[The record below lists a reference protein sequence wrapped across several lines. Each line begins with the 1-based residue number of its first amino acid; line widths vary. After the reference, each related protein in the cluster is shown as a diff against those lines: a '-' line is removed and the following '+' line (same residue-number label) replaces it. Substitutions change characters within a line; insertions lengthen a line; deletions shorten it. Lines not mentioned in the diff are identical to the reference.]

1 MSGEGTRT
9 GLEVAVVGLA
19 GRFPGAEDVQ
29 GFWRNLIA
37 GVSSV
42 VDLSPEDLISRGADP
57 ARVAD
62 PRWVKAAAE
71 IAGAD
76 LFDARFFD
84 VAPREAEL
92 LDPQHRLFLEACWSA
107 LEDAG
112 IDPSRDR
119 RPIGVFAG
127 SSISTYFFRNV
138 LPSGV
143 DLGALGGLLGADKDH
158 LPTLVSW
165 KLDLSG
171 PSFAIQSACSTSLVA
186 VHVAAQSL
194 LNGECDAALAGGVS
208 IAFPQNE
215 GYAWNEGGIFSRDGR
230 CRSFDERGEGTMFGS
245 GLGVVVLKR
254 LDDALADGDRIRA
267 VIKGSAVTNDAGARL
282 GYTAP
287 SAAGQ
292 AKVIRAAQLLAEVEP
307 ETIGFVEG
315 HGTATPL
322 GDPIEVAALSETF
335 GRGRR
340 ATTALGSVKSNI
352 GHLNAAAGVAGL
364 IKAVLAVEHGE
375 VPPTLH
381 FERPNREI
389 DLASGPFF
397 VNTAPAPFP
406 AREGAPRRA
415 AVSSFGMG
423 GTNAHAILEQAPP
436 PPPSGSSREFSIV
449 ALSAKSPAALD
460 AATERLAAH
469 RAEHPDVALADVAFT
484 LALGRKAFAHRR
496 AVVLDGAG
504 DFAAAS
510 AGSGS
515 FTASAALADERQVFF
530 LFPGQ
535 GAQYLGMG
543 EELYDSEPVFRAEI
557 DRAAAHLSAGGGI
570 DLRDVMFV
578 RGRSGEERARAEAL
592 LSRTEWTQVAL
603 FAVETAL
610 ARLWL
615 SWGVVPAGM
624 IGHSVGELVAA
635 HLAGVF
641 SFDDALSLVAL
652 RGRLMQ
658 SMPEGAMLAVPR
670 AESWVAGRL
679 AEFPALEIAAVNAP
693 ESVVVAGP
701 AAEIERFALAV
712 SGDLPD
718 GLETRLLHTSH
729 AFHTAAMEPIL
740 GEFERAVAAI
750 ERRVPERPFVS
761 NRTGRPIEPA
771 EATDPAYWAAHLRH
785 AVRFSDGLRSLAE
798 LGDAIYLEVGP
809 GNSLG
814 TLARRLPVP
823 GAVLASL
830 RHPKE
835 EIREAER
842 LARAV
847 AELWARGGK
856 LDWRAYFGG
865 EKRRKVALPGYPFE
879 RQRFFLEARGGLK
892 ILTQGKPSG
901 VPVAGSAPR
910 AAGEAT
916 AGEPG
921 RLHQRPALATAYV
934 APRNED
940 ERRIAAIW
948 GDLFGV
954 AEVGVHDNFF
964 DLGGHSLLATRVVS
978 RVREASGVELPLDAL
993 FSTPTIAA
1001 LARTV
1006 AERRVASEDSASS
1019 PTRTSAPSGA
1029 AAPAALPGVER
1040 PLSFAQERLWL
1051 LDRLVP
1057 DNAFYTL
1064 GSAQRLA
1071 QQIDVPALAAALA
1084 EVVRRHE
1091 TLRSSFGE
1099 IDGRPRLVVHPSV
1112 PVRLPRVALA
1122 ALPAARRG
1130 PESERLAAGELR
1142 RPFDLRRAP
1151 LARFVLLQVAP
1162 AENALVYSFHHIVS
1176 DGWSLGVFGRELFAI
1191 YPAFA
1196 ARRPSPLPPLAIG
1209 YSEVAIRQRER
1220 FARGEIDRQLAYWRE
1235 RLAGAPITELPAD
1248 RRRPAEPSHRGV
1260 TLRSAVGPE
1269 IFLPLAR
1276 LARRHFGSPFMA
1288 LLGAFYALVARY
1300 AGQDDLVVGA
1310 PIAGRS
1316 GSGEEPLIGF
1326 FVNNLV
1332 LRADLSGDP
1341 TFDSIVR
1348 RTQEIVLDAFSHQ
1361 EVPFERLVEELSPRR
1376 DMSRNPLFQLM
1387 FNLLPMG
1394 ERNEAYEKIGGL
1406 LLLRSGAA
1414 PFDLQVYLFES
1425 SDRVDLGWEYATD
1438 LFEGA
1443 TIERLAGHYR
1453 NLLAGAADR
1462 PETRLSDLP
1471 LLSAEERA
1479 ELLAASSAAA
1489 LEARVA
1495 TVPERFA
1502 AQASRTPAA
1511 MAVTTASETVDYAT
1525 LASRVDRLARRL
1537 AALGLTAEAKVGIA
1551 VGRSAAL
1558 PVSMLGVLAAGAS
1571 YVPLDPGLPAE
1582 RLAYLAAD
1590 AKLAALIVE
1599 GAEAASALAAA
1610 GVSAG
1615 ARIELSPGGE
1625 ALEESPEEPL
1635 AAGAGDLPLPLPEQL
1650 AYTIYTSGS
1659 TGRPKGVELSHGALA
1674 SFLAAMIERPGVSA
1688 GDTFVAVTSP
1698 SFDIA
1703 GLEIFAPLL
1712 VGARVVVARRDEVA
1726 DGRLLADLLAAS
1738 GGTILQATPSGWRVL
1753 LASGWAGAPRLTALV
1768 GGEALPPALAAE
1780 LRPKVAALWNLY
1792 GPTETAVWSTLDE
1805 VAEGRISIGR
1815 PIPGTRAYVVDAG
1828 GEPMPRG
1835 IPGELWIG
1843 GLGVARGYAG
1853 RPDLTAERFLPDP
1866 FSGLAGARL
1875 YRTGDLARL
1884 LPDGRLEA
1892 LGRTDHQ
1899 VKIRGHRIE
1908 LGEIESALADA
1919 PGVSAAAATVWGEG
1933 EERRIAAYVVLRP
1946 GAYEGEG
1953 AALPDALASFLRAR
1967 LPEAYV
1973 PSTLTR
1979 LDRLP
1984 QTPNGKLD
1992 RRALPAPGR
2001 LLEGVAVSEPRTPS
2015 EVSLAGFWRELL
2027 GVAAVGPESH
2037 FFQLGGHSLLAM
2049 RLVAR
2054 VREEMGVELPLRRV
2068 FEAPTLAG
2076 LSAAIDGE
2084 RAGRSKERDLKDGKY
2099 LKEGKG
2105 GEDREK
2111 SVAVGVAEAPVL
2123 AARPR
2128 LKSGPL
2134 SFAQSRL
2141 WLLDRLTPG
2150 NPFYNLGGGV
2160 RLSGPLDRGALHAAT
2175 REIGRRHDTLR
2186 TRFAEADGEAVQVVE
2201 PDLPVETAEI
2211 DLAALELPRGETEL
2225 MRLTRAQLALPFD
2238 LGRAP
2243 LLRSW
2248 LLRFG
2253 PTEHALVYAM
2263 HHIVSDGWSMG
2274 LMFGEVA
2281 RIYSAFLAGRPSPL
2295 PLLPIQYA
2303 DFAVEQRAWFAG
2315 GELDRQLSYWRER
2328 LAALPASELPTDRPR
2343 PPVASHRGRTLAS
2356 AMPADR
2362 VVRLEGL
2369 GRERSASTFMVLLAG
2384 FQAVVARY
2392 VGDGDSV
2399 LGTPVANRTRTD
2411 VEGLIGF
2418 FVNTLVLRTEMA
2430 GDPRFSEAIERAKA
2444 TALGAFAHQD
2454 LPFERLVEELAPRRD
2469 LSRNPLFQLMFN
2481 LVNTPFEGG
2490 AAGDLAM
2497 APVDVSAETALVDL
2511 QLYLRLQPGGLS
2523 IRWEYATDLFEAA
2536 TIERL
2541 ARHYENL
2548 LAGAALRPEARLS
2561 ELPLLAASER
2571 AELLALGLGAPAGER
2586 ARGTVPA
2593 LFAEQALR
2601 TPSAAAVVDGEVT
2614 LDYATL
2620 SARADALAR
2629 RLVALGLPLEAKVGI
2644 AVERS
2649 AALPV
2654 AVLGVFAAGASY
2666 VPLDPGYPADRLAY
2680 MAKDAGLAAIVVD
2693 AEPSGSAAGSLSAL
2707 SALAPIAPI
2716 TLPLG
2721 PGGTLPGEAGPS
2733 EGGGTFAPRALPEAL
2748 AYTIYTSG
2756 STGRPKGVEISHG
2769 ALANF
2774 LAAMIGR
2781 PGVSPSDVFVGSTS
2795 LSFDI
2800 ASLELYAPLLVGAT
2814 IAIARRE
2821 EVADGRLLARRLEAC
2836 GATILQ
2842 ATPSGWRV
2850 LLASGWPGD
2859 PKLKALVGGEALPPT
2874 LSAELRGKVGSLWN
2888 MYGPT
2893 ETAVWSTLDP
2903 VVDGTIAIGRPI
2915 EATGVYVVDA
2925 RGNLLPRGVPGELLI
2940 GGAGVARGYRGRPD
2954 LSAERFLPDP
2964 FAGSSG
2970 ARLYATGDLA
2980 RFLPDGRLEAL
2991 GRIDH
2996 QVKVRGHRIE
3006 LQEIEAVLGGHPA
3019 VAAAAATVFGEGE
3032 DRRIAAYVVE
3042 RPGASLG
3049 EGAALRETLLSYLR
3063 GRLPEPMLP
3072 SSFSRLDRFPLTPS
3086 GKVDR
3091 KALPAPDATGGA
3103 GETPLTPPRN
3113 PIEELLAGIWQQLLG
3128 LSAVG
3133 IESHFFD
3140 LGGHSLLAMRLV
3152 SRIREVLGV
3161 ELPLRRVFEAPDLGR
3176 LAAAIEQEGME
3187 HILGGSGALGAAIPP
3202 LVPQPRGAS
3211 APLSFAQERLWFLE
3225 QLEPGTSAYN
3235 VSSSVTLEG
3244 GLDVLALRGALD
3256 EIVRRHE
3263 TFRTRFA
3270 IEGGQP
3276 VQIVDEPVPFPFEE
3290 VDLSDVAEGDRIE
3303 RAERLAYEM
3312 AHRPFDLSRA
3322 PLARALLVRLEDRS
3336 YRLTVAMHH
3345 LATDGWSNDVIL
3357 GEIAALYPALRENLP
3372 SPLPELP
3379 VQYADFSLWQ
3389 RGWLAGETL
3398 DRQLGYWR
3406 TALADAPPLLELPLD
3421 RPRPAVQRFAGS
3433 RERFEVEAPLADALR
3448 GLSRARGTTL
3458 FMTLLAAFDA
3468 LLARVAGVTDVV
3480 VGTPIAGRNRREIE
3494 GLVGFFVNTL
3504 ALRTDLSGDPSFAE
3518 LLLRVRGVTLGAYA
3532 HQDLPFE
3539 RIVEDLAPVRSRAH
3553 SPVFQVHLVVDAPPA
3568 SALAPLPDL
3577 VIRPLAQ
3584 ALEISKFDLTLMIA
3598 DGGAGRP
3605 LYAQLRYN
3613 VELFEP
3619 ETIARMGE
3627 RLQILLSRVVAEPE
3641 LPLSALD
3648 LLLPA
3653 ERRTLLADFSGAS
3666 GASGSVRPAQAT
3678 GSAEGTHTKEPS
3690 RAEPGHSPAPASGR
3704 SAAEL
3709 FLARAAERPEAL
3721 AILFEAERTTYGEL
3735 AERSARLARH
3745 LQSMGVGPEVLV
3757 GLFLERSPRLVE
3769 SMLAVWL
3776 AGGAYLPLDPT
3787 LPAERLGMMI
3797 KDAGVPILLSEES
3810 LLDELP
3816 EHAAWVIDLDA
3827 IGPMLDSG
3835 PVGDFAPVD
3844 PDQLAY
3850 VIYTSGS
3857 TGRPKGVAV
3866 THRGLENLVRQQGE
3880 MFEVVAGAGP
3890 EPRVLQ
3896 FASSGFDASVSEIAV
3911 ALGNGAAL
3919 VMAAKASILPGF
3931 ELYTLLRDRAI
3942 SNVTLPPSALAALP
3956 ADRPLPALR
3965 SLVVAGEACPVE
3977 LAETWSVGRK
3987 IVNAY
3992 GPTENTVCI
4001 SMHAFVPGSGRLPLG
4016 RPIPG
4021 VSAYVLDRR
4030 GDLAPLGTPGELV
4043 VGGIALARGYLGAPD
4058 LTAERFVPDPFSAS
4072 PGERLYR
4079 TGDLVRWSSAGDL
4092 EFLGRIDTQV
4102 KVRGFRIE
4110 LSEIERALLAH
4121 REVMEAVVVA
4131 RAEAGGEKR
4140 LVAYVVAR
4148 ENAAPDLAELRA
4160 SLGRTL
4166 PEYMIPAAIAV
4177 LPELPKSASGK
4188 VDRRA
4193 LPDPR
4198 EVGAAEREI
4207 AGPRNP
4213 LETFLVGLFA
4223 ETLHLDR
4230 VGIDENFFE
4239 LGGNSIAGAMLVN
4252 RLQEELGE
4260 IVHVVVM
4267 FETPTVEGLAGYLAE
4282 QYPVALARRFGL
4294 VLGGAA
4300 ASAGPIDE
4308 RKIAAFEALIPVR
4321 KPVRLKDGRRNPAAA
4336 FVLSPP
4342 RSGSTLFRVM
4352 LAGHPLLFA
4361 PPELEL
4367 LPYDDLRER
4376 RDDFPGRYNHF
4387 LEGAVRAVMEL
4398 DRSTA
4403 EEAEAKL
4410 DLWEQE
4416 GISMAEVFARLEEAA
4431 APRLLVDKTPGYSLH
4446 PSILS
4451 RAEEMFDGAR
4461 YVHLIRHPY
4470 GMIRSFEEA
4479 KLDQVFFRAEHSFTR
4494 RELAELVWL
4503 VSHRNIL
4510 AFLEGIPAERKHAV
4524 VFEELLAEPERVL
4537 RGVCDF
4543 LGIDYQAD
4551 MAAPYQASEE
4561 KKSARMTDGLH
4572 SWSRMVGDVKF
4583 HEHGRIERGVADRWK
4598 NEITEDFLGEPT
4610 RDMAEALGFARREAG
4625 WLPLGPSGWREGDE
4639 LPLSFAQESLWFL
4652 ARLDPDSPAYNVP
4665 TALRLRGRLSVPALS
4680 VALDGLLARHAAL
4693 RTRFAERDGRPVQI
4707 VEEARPV
4714 ALGGVDLSR
4723 LDGAGR
4729 ESELSRLALI
4739 EALRPFDL
4747 SRAPLFRATLV
4758 RLGGDDHA
4766 VLFVMHHIAS
4776 DGWSSGILAGE
4787 IGALYAAALAAD
4799 APRLA
4804 PLPIQ
4809 YADYSVWQR
4818 AWLAGSTLDAHLAWW
4833 REQLAP
4839 SSGGGEPP
4847 PALALP
4853 TDRPRGPE
4861 AAKRGATRF
4870 WAIPADRLNGLDRLA
4885 QEEGATPFILFLA
4898 AFGALLSRTTGQTDF
4913 AVGTVVANRTRAQV
4927 EGLIGVFMNTLAL
4940 RLDLAG
4946 DPSFRELVRRAK
4958 GLSLG
4963 AFAHQEVPFEKVVSE
4978 IQPNRDPGGSPLFQ
4992 TMLLLQNAPAG
5003 ALSVPGLALE
5013 RVAYEKRTSK
5023 LDLTLTLVQGAEG
5036 LGAQYEF
5043 DLDLFDPATMLRLGA
5058 RFADLLAS
5066 AAAEPDRPLGT
5077 LPAAT
5082 ASELHQTLVE
5092 WNDRP
5097 APYDP
5102 RICLHRLVEM
5112 QVDRTPDALAVI
5124 ADGAPEGEGEL
5135 TYAELEAR
5143 ANRLANRLLS
5153 LGVRR
5158 GARVAVV
5165 VERSLDLIV
5174 AILGTQKAGAAYVPL
5189 DPSYPADR
5197 LAYLFEDSKVA
5208 AVVAQERFVATLPE
5222 EGVRSVPVVRIDDPA
5237 DLARESVARP
5247 EVSSSPDD
5255 LAYVIYTSG
5264 STGKPKGVLIPHR
5277 AIGNRVQWQI
5287 WAHPF
5292 EVGERLLQK
5301 TPTSFDAS
5309 VWELFAPLAAGG
5321 VLVFAQPDGHRDA
5334 AYMAQAI
5341 RLHGVGTLQLVPS
5354 MLQVF
5359 AEEPELAR
5367 CSTLRRVFA
5376 GGEALPTA
5384 LGRRLSER
5392 LGIPLHNLYGPTETA
5407 IDVASRSR
5415 VAEVGGKT
5423 ISPIGRPLPNLR
5435 LVLLDRERRPVALG
5449 LPGELCVG
5457 GANLAWGYL
5466 GRPDLA
5472 AEKFV
5477 PDPLAGPFDPA
5488 ADGFGPGS
5496 RLYRT
5501 GDLARFLPDG
5511 EIEYLGR
5518 IDSQV
5523 KIRGFRIELGE
5534 IESRLRLHPRLA
5546 QAAVVARSGGR
5557 GDGADQR
5564 LVAYVVPAEGSS
5576 PEDLPARDLRAF
5588 LAREL
5593 PDAMV
5598 PADYVVLA
5606 ALPTLPN
5613 GKLDLAA
5620 LPAPADPGLA
5630 RTLGIAAPRTPTEEI
5645 LANLWAQVL
5654 GFEAAS
5660 VTDSFF
5666 DLGGHSLLALQVA
5679 SRAEAAF
5686 GVPVSVRS
5694 LFEAPSIEQ
5703 LARKIEASRA
5713 AGAEPPPPLVP
5724 ISRTGPLPLSF
5735 AQERLWFLYLL
5746 LPDNPAY
5753 NLPIFLRFVGELSL
5767 PALARALQEIV
5778 RRHESLRTTF
5788 ERFSDEDSRPVQRI
5802 ASPDETASLAGIR
5815 QVDLIGVPLGR
5826 RSGEAER
5833 LANRE
5838 GRRPFDLSVGPL
5850 VRATMVR
5857 LDTADH
5863 VGLFNLHHSVSD
5875 DWSSGILVRELVALY
5890 AAALAGRPSPLLPLA
5905 IQYADYAAWQRRWMD
5920 GPALERR
5927 LKFWTKALAGAPL
5940 ALDLPGDRPRP
5951 PVQSFRGGNHGLRL
5965 TAEIESEVRKFARG
5979 ASASPFMV
5987 LFSAFA
5993 TLLGRLAGVEDL
6005 LVGSPVAGRTRPE
6018 LEGLIGFFINT
6029 LVLRARPRPE
6039 ATFAG
6044 LVGEARGTLLDA
6056 FAEQDLPFEKLVSE
6070 LNPERDP
6077 SRPPIFSVNFSFQT
6091 AALGRLELPGIEIE
6105 PWKGGS
6111 GTAKTDLALFLSD
6124 QGAGIS
6130 GALVYSSDLFDR
6142 ETISR
6147 WAEHLETLLGAAL
6160 ADPALPLGELP
6171 LLKKAERAQIL
6182 SVWGRPGPEAAAPL
6196 SLAALFEQSADRF
6209 GELAAVVLG
6218 DRELSYAQLDARA
6231 NQLAHHLRAFGVG
6244 PEVAV
6249 GVFCDPSFDL
6259 AVGLLGIAKA
6269 GGVYVPLDPQ
6279 LPLERL
6285 SYLIEDAG
6293 LAILLTQEHLQESL
6307 PALPV
6312 FAIVLDG
6319 AGWEMVAVQPEAR
6332 PEPLLSAE
6340 AALDTLAYVI
6350 YTSGSTGRPKGVG
6363 VSHRGIANLGSE
6375 LARFAELEPGDRLLQ
6390 FASVGFDASISEF
6403 AAGWIAGA
6411 ALVFAGREQRM
6422 PGAGLARLLT
6432 QQRISLVTLP
6442 PSALAAMTEPAP
6454 GVPAALIVAGEACP
6468 PDLAERWRQGRRFI
6482 DAYGPTETT
6491 VCATALAYAGGR
6503 LTIGRPIAGFEAY
6516 VVDPRGEIQPP
6527 GVPGELLLG
6536 GASLARGYQGRPD
6549 LTAERFVPHPFAGT
6563 AGARLYRTG
6572 DLGRWISVERG
6583 GATSFEIEFLG
6594 RIDHQV
6600 KIRGFR
6606 IELGEIETVLGTLA
6620 GVREAVVL
6628 ARPAGDGD
6636 LRLVAYVAA
6645 TEQRPEPADL
6655 KEALR
6660 DKLPDYMVPGTIA
6673 VLDDFPRTAAGKVD
6687 RRALAAIDP
6696 ARAAAEREYLPPQTD
6711 VEAVLAEI
6719 WCEVLDRERI
6729 GIDEDFFE
6737 IGGHSLLATKVVA
6750 RVQKV
6755 FRIELELRDFFAAT
6769 TIEAAARALIAKE
6782 KQPGLAAR
6790 TARLLRQIQGM
6801 SAEQRQ
6807 TLLAGT
6813 PAQEGAEEA

>member
-9 GLEVAVVGLA
+9 GLEVAIVGLA
-19 GRFPGAEDVQ
+19 GRFPGAEDVE

-42 VDLSPEDLISRGADP
+42 VDLAPEDLIARGADP
-57 ARVAD
+57 AQVAD
-62 PRWVKAAAE
+62 PKWVKAAAE
-71 IAGAD
+71 ITGAD

-84 VAPREAEL
+84 IAPREAEL

-112 IDPSRDR
+112 IDPSRER

-127 SSISTYFFRNV
+127 SSISSYFFRNV

-208 IAFPQNE
+208 IAFPQNG
-215 GYAWNEGGIFSRDGR
+215 GYTWSEGGIFSRDGR

-254 LDDALADGDRIRA
+254 LDDALADGDRIHA
-267 VIKGSAVTNDAGARL
+267 VIKGSAVTNDGAARL

-292 AKVIRAAQLLAEVEP
+292 AKVIRAAQMLAEVEP
-307 ETIGFVEG
+307 ESIGFVEG
-315 HGTATPL
+315 HGTATQL
-322 GDPIEVAALSETF
+322 GDPIEVAALTETF
-335 GRGRR
+335 GRGRQG
-340 ATTALGSVKSNI
+340 TTALGSVKSNI

-364 IKAVLAVEHGE
+364 IKAALAVEHGE

-389 DLASGPFF
+389 DLAAGPFF

-406 AREGAPRRA
+406 ARGDAPRRA

-436 PPPSGSSREFSIV
+436 PPASGPSREFSVV

-469 RAEHPDVALADVAFT
+469 LAAHPDLALADVAFT
-484 LALGRKAFAHRR
+484 AALGRKAFAHRR
-496 AVVLDGAG
+496 AVVVDSAAG
-504 DFAAAS
+504 FAAAA
-510 AGSGS
+510 AGAGR
-515 FTASAALADERQVFF
+515 FVAPAGLAAERQVFF

-543 EELYDSEPVFRAEI
+543 EELYAAEPVFRAEI
-557 DRAAAHLSAGGGI
+557 DRAATLLGAGGGR
-570 DLRDVMFV
+570 DLREVIFA
-578 RGRSGEERARAEAL
+578 RGRSGEERAAAEAL
-592 LSRTEWTQVAL
+592 LARTEWTQGAL

-615 SWGVVPAGM
+615 SWGVAPAGM

-641 SFDDALSLVAL
+641 SFEDALSLVAL

-670 AESWVAGRL
+670 AEEWVALKL
-679 AEFPALEIAAVNAP
+679 ADFASLEIAAVNAP

-701 AAEIERFALAV
+701 AAEIERFDRAI
-712 SGDLPD
+712 SGELPD

-729 AFHTAAMEPIL
+729 AFHTAAMEPVL
-740 GEFERAVAAI
+740 AEFERAVGAV
-750 ERRVPERPFVS
+750 ERRSPERRFVS
-761 NRTGRPIEPA
+761 NRTGRWIEPA

-785 AVRFSDGLRSLAE
+785 AVRFSDGLGTLAD

-835 EIREAER
+835 EIRDAER
-842 LARAV
+842 LAKTV
-847 AELWARGGK
+847 AELWTRGGEI
-856 LDWRAYFGG
+856 DWRAYFGG
-865 EKRRKVALPGYPFE
+865 EKRRKVSLPGYPFE
-879 RQRFFLEARGGLK
+879 RQRYFLEAPGGL
-892 ILTQGKPSG
+892 
-901 VPVAGSAPR
+901 VDVARGRKSVGAP
-910 AAGEAT
+910 GEAT
-916 AGEPG
+916 PPRTAAEPPSAGSLQT
-921 RLHQRPALATAYV
+921 LHPRPALATAYQ
-934 APRNED
+934 APSSDD
-940 ERRIAAIW
+940 ERRIATIW
-948 GDLFGV
+948 GELFGV
-954 AEVGVHDNFF
+954 DEIGVNDNFF

-978 RVREASGVELPLDAL
+978 RVREACGVELPLDAL
-993 FSTPTIAA
+993 FATPTVAA
-1001 LARTV
+1001 LARAV
-1006 AERRVASEDSASS
+1006 GERHAA
-1019 PTRTSAPSGA
+1019 SGA
-1029 AAPAALPGVER
+1029 PPSPAPTARNAGASATPTPTPTPGVER

-1051 LDRLVP
+1051 IDRLMP

-1071 QQIDVPALAAALA
+1071 QAVDVAALGA
-1084 EVVRRHE
+1084 ALGEVVRRHE
-1091 TLRSSFGE
+1091 TLRSSFDDVG
-1099 IDGRPRLVVHPSV
+1099 GRPRLIVHPTV
-1112 PVRLPRVALA
+1112 PVRLPRVRLS
-1122 ALPAARRG
+1122 ALPAFRRG
-1130 PESERLAAGELR
+1130 PEAERLAAGELR
-1142 RPFDLRRAP
+1142 RPFVLSRAP
-1151 LARFVLLQVAP
+1151 LARFVLVEIAP
-1162 AENALVYSFHHIVS
+1162 ADNALIYSFHHIVS
-1176 DGWSLGVFGRELFAI
+1176 DGWSLGIFGRELFAI
-1191 YPAFA
+1191 YPALLA
-1196 ARRPSPLPPLAIG
+1196 GRPSPLPRLSIAF
-1209 YSEVAIRQRER
+1209 SDVAVRQRDR
-1220 FARGEIDRQLAYWRE
+1220 FLRGEIDRQIAYWRE
-1235 RLAGAPITELPAD
+1235 HLAGAPVTELPAD
-1248 RRRPAEPSHRGV
+1248 RPRPAVSSHRGV
-1260 TLRSAVGPE
+1260 TLRSALGPE
-1269 IFLPLAR
+1269 VFLPLAK
-1276 LARRHFGSPFMA
+1276 LARLRAGSPFMA
-1288 LLGAFYALVARY
+1288 LLGAFYALVSRY

-1316 GSGEEPLIGF
+1316 RSDEEPLIGF
-1326 FVNNLV
+1326 FVNNLI

-1341 TFDSIVR
+1341 SFESIVE
-1348 RTQEIVLDAFSHQ
+1348 RTQNIVLDAFSNQ
-1361 EVPFERLVEELSPRR
+1361 DVPFERLVEELAPRR
-1376 DMSRNPLFQLM
+1376 DLSRNPLFQLM

-1394 ERNEAYEKIGGL
+1394 ERNEAFEKLGGL

-1425 SDRVDLGWEYATD
+1425 PDRVDLGWEYATD
-1438 LFEGA
+1438 LFEEA

-1453 NLLAGAADR
+1453 NLLAGAASR
-1462 PETRLSDLP
+1462 PEMRLSELP
-1471 LLSAEERA
+1471 LLSEGERV
-1479 ELLAASSAAA
+1479 ELLRVGSGPLPGAAPTTVPARFFAQATRTPSATAVVAAA
-1489 LEARVA
+1489 ESL
-1495 TVPERFA
+1495 
-1502 AQASRTPAA
+1502 
-1511 MAVTTASETVDYAT
+1511 DYAT
-1525 LASRVDRLARRL
+1525 LAARVERLARRI
-1537 AALGLTAEAKVGIA
+1537 AALGLGAEAKVGI
-1551 VGRSAAL
+1551 VVDRSAAL

-1571 YVPLDPGLPAE
+1571 YVPLDPGLPSE
-1582 RLAYLAAD
+1582 RLAYVASD
-1590 AKLAALIVE
+1590 AGLAALVTQ
-1599 GAEAASALAAA
+1599 GAGTAATLAAA
-1610 GVSAG
+1610 GASSG
-1615 ARIELSPGGE
+1615 AVIELTPGGE
-1625 ALEESPEEPL
+1625 LVEEQGTPIATGGGE
-1635 AAGAGDLPLPLPEQL
+1635 LPLPLPENL

-1659 TGRPKGVELSHGALA
+1659 TGRPKGVDLSHGAL
-1674 SFLAAMIERPGVSA
+1674 SRFLDAMIERPGIGAEDVLL
-1688 GDTFVAVTSP
+1688 AVTSP

-1726 DGRLLADLLAAS
+1726 DGALLADRLAAC
-1738 GGTILQATPSGWRVL
+1738 GATILQATPSGWRVL
-1753 LASGWAGAPRLTALV
+1753 LASGWAGSTGLKALS
-1768 GGEALPPALAAE
+1768 GGEVLPSTLAAE
-1780 LRPKVAALWNLY
+1780 LRPRVASLWNLY
-1792 GPTETAVWSTLDE
+1792 GPTETAVWSTFDE
-1805 VAEGRISIGR
+1805 VGEGRISIGR
-1815 PIPGTRAYVVDAG
+1815 SLPGTNVYVVDGAG
-1828 GEPMPRG
+1828 ELMPRG
-1835 IPGELWIG
+1835 VPGELWIG
-1843 GLGVARGYAG
+1843 GAGVARGYSG
-1853 RPDLTAERFLPDP
+1853 RPDLTAYRFLPDR
-1866 FSGLAGARL
+1866 FSGAFGARL
-1875 YRTGDLARL
+1875 YRTGDLARFL
-1884 LPDGRLEA
+1884 ADGRLEA
-1892 LGRTDHQ
+1892 LGRIDHQ

-1908 LGEIESALADA
+1908 LGEIESVLEEA
-1919 PGVSAAAATVWGEG
+1919 PGVATAAATLFG
-1933 EERRIAAYVVLRP
+1933 EEEDRRIAAYVVLRP
-1946 GAYEGEG
+1946 DAYLGEG
-1953 AALPDALASFLRAR
+1953 AALVDALASFLRGR

-1973 PSTLTR
+1973 PSVFTR
-1979 LDRLP
+1979 LERLP
-1984 QTPNGKLD
+1984 LTPNGKVD
-1992 RRALPAPGR
+1992 RRALPVPDLPGA
-2001 LLEGVAVSEPRTPS
+2001 GAAVSEPRTPT
-2015 EVSLAGFWRELL
+2015 EVRLAALWRDLL
-2027 GVAAVGPESH
+2027 GASAIGVESH

-2054 VREEMGVELPLRRV
+2054 VRETMGVDLLLRRV
-2068 FEAPTLAG
+2068 FEAPTLGA
-2076 LSAAIDGE
+2076 LATAID
-2084 RAGRSKERDLKDGKY
+2084 RAAADGPEAAASKVVPEANAGAVAASNGAL
-2099 LKEGKG
+2099 
-2105 GEDREK
+2105 
-2111 SVAVGVAEAPVL
+2111 STVAV
-2123 AARPR
+2123 RPR
-2128 LKSGPL
+2128 RMDGPL

-2160 RLSGPLDRGALHAAT
+2160 RLSGPLDRGALHLAT

-2186 TRFAEADGEAVQVVE
+2186 TRFAEAGGEPVQIVE
-2201 PDLPVETAEI
+2201 PDLPLTTAEI
-2211 DLAALELPRGETEL
+2211 DLEALGEARGEGEL
-2225 MRLTRAQLALPFD
+2225 RRLVRAQLALPFD
-2238 LGRAP
+2238 LKKAP

-2248 LLRFG
+2248 LLRFA
-2253 PTEHALVYAM
+2253 PAEHALVYAM

-2274 LMFGEVA
+2274 LLFGEVG
-2281 RIYSAFLAGRPSPL
+2281 RIYAARRAGRPSPL
-2295 PLLPIQYA
+2295 PPLPLQYA

-2315 GELDRQLSYWRER
+2315 GEMDRQLAYWRER
-2328 LAALPASELPTDRPR
+2328 LAALPASELPTDWPR
-2343 PPVASHRGRTLAS
+2343 PAVASHRGRTIAT
-2356 AMPADR
+2356 AMPAGLIE
-2362 VVRLEGL
+2362 RLEAL
-2369 GRERSASTFMVLLAG
+2369 GRQRSASTFMVLLAG
-2384 FQAVVARY
+2384 FQSVVARY
-2392 VGDGDSV
+2392 VGEGDSV

-2418 FVNTLVLRTEMA
+2418 FVNTLVLRTSVA
-2430 GDPRFSEAIERAKA
+2430 DDPRFVDLIERAKA

-2490 AAGDLAM
+2490 AAGDLTM
-2497 APVDVSAETALVDL
+2497 TPVDVSSESALVDL
-2511 QLYLRLQPGGLS
+2511 QLYLRLLPAGLA
-2523 IRWEYATDLFEAA
+2523 IRWEYATDLFEAS

-2541 ARHYENL
+2541 ARHFENL
-2548 LAGAALRPEARLS
+2548 LVGAAERPEARLFD
-2561 ELPLLAASER
+2561 LPLLAASER
-2571 AELLALGLGAPAGER
+2571 GELLAAGTGATAGEH
-2586 ARGTVPA
+2586 AGETVPA
-2593 LFAEQALR
+2593 LFAAQALR
-2601 TPSAAAVVDGEVT
+2601 TPSAAAVVDGETT

-2620 SARADALAR
+2620 SARANALAR
-2629 RLVALGLPLEAKVGI
+2629 RLVALGVAREAKVGI

-2654 AVLGVFAAGASY
+2654 AVLGVLAAGASY

-2680 MAKDAGLAAIVVD
+2680 MASDAGLAALIVD
-2693 AEPSGSAAGSLSAL
+2693 AEPTGEGAGTL
-2707 SALAPIAPI
+2707 SALAPVAVA
-2716 TLPLG
+2716 LG
-2721 PGGTLPGEAGPS
+2721 PGGTLPGDADAA
-2733 EGGGTFAPRALPEAL
+2733 EGGGALAPRAVPAAL

-2756 STGRPKGVEISHG
+2756 STGRPKGVELPHG

-2774 LAAMIGR
+2774 LSAMIGR
-2781 PGVSPSDVFVGSTS
+2781 PGVSPSDVFVASTS

-2800 ASLELYAPLLVGAT
+2800 AGLELFAPLLVGARV
-2814 IAIARRE
+2814 AIARRD
-2821 EVADGRLLARRLEAC
+2821 EVADGRLLARRLEAS

-2850 LLASGWPGD
+2850 LLASGWAGD
-2859 PKLKALVGGEALPPT
+2859 PNLKALVGGEALPPA
-2874 LSAELRGKVGSLWN
+2874 LAAELRPKVASLWN

-2893 ETAVWSTLDP
+2893 ETAVWSTFDR
-2903 VVDGTIAIGRPI
+2903 VDEGPISIGRPI

-2925 RGNLLPRGVPGELLI
+2925 QGNPLPWGVPGELLI
-2940 GGAGVARGYRGRPD
+2940 GGAGVARGYHGRPD
-2954 LSAERFLPDP
+2954 LTAERFLPDP
-2964 FAGSSG
+2964 FSGAAG

-2980 RFLPDGRLEAL
+2980 RYLPDGRLEAL

-3006 LQEIEAVLGGHPA
+3006 LQEIEAVLSLHPA
-3019 VAAAAATVFGEGE
+3019 VAAAATTVFGEGE
-3032 DRRIAAYVVE
+3032 DKRIAAYVVE

-3049 EGAALRETLLSYLR
+3049 AGAALRETLLSHLR

-3091 KALPAPDATGGA
+3091 KALPAPDAAGGFA
-3103 GETPLTPPRN
+3103 DAERPLTPPRN
-3113 PIEELLAGIWQQLLG
+3113 LIEELLAGIWQELLG

-3133 IESHFFD
+3133 VESHFFD

-3187 HILGGSGALGAAIPP
+3187 HILGGSEALGAAVPP
-3202 LVPQPRGAS
+3202 LLPQPRGAS

-3225 QLEPGTSAYN
+3225 QLQPGTSAYN
-3235 VSSSVTLEG
+3235 VSSSVSLEG
-3244 GLDVLALRGALD
+3244 GLEVPALRATLD

-3263 TFRTRFA
+3263 MLRTRFA
-3270 IEGGQP
+3270 IEAGQP
-3276 VQIVDEPVPFPFEE
+3276 VQIVERPMPFPFEE
-3290 VDLSDVAEGDRIE
+3290 VDLSSVAEGERIE
-3303 RAERLAYEM
+3303 RAERLAYEA
-3312 AHRPFDLSRA
+3312 AHLPFDLARA
-3322 PLARALLVRLEDRS
+3322 PLARALLVRLAERS

-3345 LATDGWSNDVIL
+3345 LATDGWSNEVIL
-3357 GEIAALYPALRENLP
+3357 GEIAALYPASREGAP
-3372 SPLPELP
+3372 SPLPDLA
-3379 VQYADFSLWQ
+3379 VQYADYSLWQ
-3389 RGWLAGETL
+3389 RGWLSGDTL

-3406 TALADAPPLLELPLD
+3406 TALGGAPPLLELPLD

-3433 RERFEVEAPLADALR
+3433 RERFDVDAPLAETLR
-3448 GLSRARGTTL
+3448 GLSRERGTTL

-3468 LLARVAGVTDVV
+3468 LLARVADVADVV
-3480 VGTPIAGRNRREIE
+3480 VGTPIAGRNRREVE

-3518 LLLRVRGVTLGAYA
+3518 VLGRVRGATLSAYA

-3539 RIVEDLAPVRSRAH
+3539 RIVEDLAPTRSRAH

-3568 SALAPLPDL
+3568 AAMAPLPDL
-3577 VIRPLAQ
+3577 VIRPLGQ
-3584 ALEISKFDLTLMIA
+3584 ALEISKFDLTLMVG
-3598 DGGAGRP
+3598 DGGPGRP

-3619 ETIARMGE
+3619 ATIARMGE
-3627 RLQILLSRVVAEPE
+3627 RLLLLLSRVSAEPD
-3641 LPLSALD
+3641 LPLSAID

-3653 ERRTLLADFSGAS
+3653 ERRMLLADFSGAAATS
-3666 GASGSVRPAQAT
+3666 PPTPSDRSV
-3678 GSAEGTHTKEPS
+3678 AEM
-3690 RAEPGHSPAPASGR
+3690 
-3704 SAAEL
+3704 
-3709 FLARAAERPEAL
+3709 FLARSAEKPEAL

-3735 AERSARLARH
+3735 AARSARLARH

-3787 LPAERLGMMI
+3787 LPSERLAMMI
-3797 KDAGVPILLSEES
+3797 KDAGVPILLSEGA

-3827 IGPMLDSG
+3827 VEPMLDAEPAG
-3835 PVGDFAPVD
+3835 TFAPVD

-3866 THRGLENLVRQQGE
+3866 THRGLPNLARQQGE
-3880 MFEVVAGAGP
+3880 MFEVTANTAGGP

-3911 ALGNGAAL
+3911 ALLNGAAL

-3956 ADRPLPALR
+3956 SDRPLPALR
-3965 SLVVAGEACPVE
+3965 SLVVAGEACPVD

-4001 SMHAFVPGSGRLPLG
+4001 AMHAFVPGSGRLPLG

-4021 VSAYVLDRR
+4021 VDAYVLDRR
-4030 GDLAPLGTPGELV
+4030 GEPAPAGTPGELA
-4043 VGGIALARGYLGAPD
+4043 VGGLALARGYLGAPE
-4058 LTAERFVPDPFSAS
+4058 LTAGRFVPHPFAQT
-4072 PGERLYR
+4072 PGLRLYR
-4079 TGDLVRWSSAGDL
+4079 TGDLVRWTTSGDL

-4110 LSEIERALLAH
+4110 LGEIERALLAH
-4121 REVMEAVVVA
+4121 HQVQEAVVVA
-4131 RAEAGGEKR
+4131 RTEAGGERR

-4148 ENAAPDLAELRA
+4148 PDNVLDAAELRA

-4177 LPELPKSASGK
+4177 LPELPKNASGK

-4198 EVGAAEREI
+4198 EAGATEREI
-4207 AGPRNP
+4207 AAPRNP
-4213 LETFLVGLFA
+4213 LETFLVELFA
-4223 ETLHLDR
+4223 ETLHVDR

-4267 FETPTVEGLAGYLAE
+4267 FETPTVAGLAGYLAE

-4294 VLGGAA
+4294 ATGGGAS
-4300 ASAGPIDE
+4300 SAGPIDE
-4308 RKIAAFEALIPVR
+4308 EKVAAFQALVPVR
-4321 KPVRLKDGRRNPAAA
+4321 KGVRLEEGRKNPAAA

-4398 DRSTA
+4398 DRLAAPQA
-4403 EEAEAKL
+4403 ETAEAKL

-4416 GISMAEVFARLEEAA
+4416 GISMAEVFARLQKAA
-4431 APRLLVDKTPGYSLH
+4431 EPRLLVDKTPGYSLH
-4446 PSILS
+4446 PSILA

-4461 YVHLIRHPY
+4461 YIHLIRHPY

-4479 KLDQVFFRAEHSFTR
+4479 KLDQVFFRAEHSFSR

-4510 AFLEGIPAERKHAV
+4510 AFFEGIPAERKHAV

-4537 RGVCDF
+4537 RGVCEF
-4543 LGIDYQAD
+4543 LGLEYQAD

-4610 RDMAEALGFARREAG
+4610 RDMAETLGFARREVG
-4625 WLPLGPSGWREGDE
+4625 WVPLGPAGWRTGDE
-4639 LPLSFAQESLWFL
+4639 LPLSFAQERLWFL
-4652 ARLDPDSPAYNVP
+4652 ARLEPDSPAYNVP
-4665 TALRLRGRLSVPALS
+4665 TALRLRGRLSVPSLGA
-4680 VALDGLLARHAAL
+4680 ALDALLARHAAL
-4693 RTRFAERDGRPVQI
+4693 RTRFADRDGRPVQI

-4714 ALGGVDLSR
+4714 TLRGLDLSR
-4723 LDGAGR
+4723 IDGAAR
-4729 ESELSRLALI
+4729 ETELSRLALS

-4747 SRAPLFRATLV
+4747 SHAPLLRAALV
-4758 RLGGDDHA
+4758 RLAPEDHA
-4766 VLFVMHHIAS
+4766 VLFAMHHIAS

-4787 IGALYAAALAAD
+4787 IGALYAAALERR
-4799 APRLA
+4799 APALA

-4809 YADYSVWQR
+4809 YADYAIWQR
-4818 AWLAGSTLDAHLAWW
+4818 AWLSGGTLDAQLAWW
-4833 REQLAP
+4833 REALAP
-4839 SSGGGEPP
+4839 AARGGALP
-4847 PALALP
+4847 PALELP
-4853 TDRPRGPE
+4853 TDRPRGSQTT
-4861 AAKRGATRF
+4861 KRGATRF
-4870 WAIPADRLNGLDRLA
+4870 YSIPAERLHGLDRLA
-4885 QEEGATPFILFLA
+4885 QEEGATPFLLFLS
-4898 AFGALLSRTTGQTDF
+4898 AFGALLGRASGQDDF
-4913 AVGTVVANRTRAQV
+4913 AVGTLVANRTRAQV

-4940 RLDLAG
+4940 RLDLSG

-4958 GLSLG
+4958 SLSLG
-4963 AFAHQEVPFEKVVSE
+4963 AFAHQEMPFERIVSE
-4978 IQPNRDPGGSPLFQ
+4978 IQPDRDLGGSPLFSV
-4992 TMLLLQNAPAG
+4992 MLLLQNAPAG
-5003 ALSVPGLALE
+5003 ALALPGLALE
-5013 RVAYEKRTSK
+5013 RVAYEKTTSK
-5023 LDLTLTLVQGAEG
+5023 LDLTLTLFQGAAG

-5043 DLDLFDPATMLRLGA
+5043 DLDLFDPATMLRMGA
-5058 RFADLLAS
+5058 RFSALLA
-5066 AAAEPDRPLGT
+5066 AASAEPDRPLSSWPAGT
-5077 LPAAT
+5077 TP
-5082 ASELHQTLVE
+5082 EMHQTLVE

-5097 APYDP
+5097 APYEP
-5102 RICLHRLVEM
+5102 RVCLHRMVEA
-5112 QVDRTPDALAVI
+5112 QADRTPGALAVI
-5124 ADGAPEGEGEL
+5124 ADGVAGAEL
-5135 TYAELEAR
+5135 TYAELEER
-5143 ANRLANRLLS
+5143 ANRLANRLIG
-5153 LGVRR
+5153 LGVVR
-5158 GARVAVV
+5158 GARVAIA

-5174 AILGTQKAGAAYVPL
+5174 AILGTLKAGAAYVPL

-5208 AVVAQERFVATLPE
+5208 AVVAQERFVASLPTAAALT
-5222 EGVRSVPVVRIDDPA
+5222 VPVVRIDVDA
-5237 DLARESVARP
+5237 GLAEESASRP
-5247 EVSSSPDD
+5247 EVGSSPDD

-5277 AIGNRVQWQI
+5277 AIGNRVQWQL

-5292 EVGERLLQK
+5292 EPGERLLQK

-5334 AYMAQAI
+5334 AYMARAI
-5341 RLHGVGTLQLVPS
+5341 AEHGVGTLQLVPS
-5354 MLQVF
+5354 MLQAFV
-5359 AEEPELAR
+5359 EEPELAR
-5367 CSTLRRVFA
+5367 GSTLRRVFA

-5384 LGRRLSER
+5384 LARRLDER

-5407 IDVASRSR
+5407 IDVASRPR
-5415 VAEVGGKT
+5415 VGEVAGKT
-5423 ISPIGRPLPNLR
+5423 ISPIGRPLPNLK
-5435 LVLLDRERRPVALG
+5435 LLLLDRERRPVPLG
-5449 LPGELCVG
+5449 VPGELCVG

-5466 GRPDLA
+5466 GRPDLS

-5477 PDPLAGPFDPA
+5477 PDPEAALPFRPA
-5488 ADGFGPGS
+5488 ADGFGPGA

-5534 IESRLRLHPRLA
+5534 IESLLRSHPQVA
-5546 QAAVVARSGGR
+5546 QAAVIARSGEEGGG
-5557 GDGADQR
+5557 GDKR
-5564 LVAYVVPAEGSS
+5564 LVAYVVPAQGTAR
-5576 PEDLPARDLRAF
+5576 EDLSAADLKAF
-5588 LAREL
+5588 LGREL
-5593 PDAMV
+5593 PEHMV
-5598 PADYVVLA
+5598 PADYVTLE

-5620 LPAPADPGLA
+5620 LPAPTDPA
-5630 RTLGIAAPRTPTEEI
+5630 AVRAIAIAAPKTPVEEV
-5645 LANLWAQVL
+5645 LATIWAQVL
-5654 GFEAAS
+5654 GLDAVS
-5660 VTDSFF
+5660 VSDSFF
-5666 DLGGHSLLALQVA
+5666 DLGGHSLLALQVTA
-5679 SRAEAAF
+5679 RARAAF
-5686 GVPVSVRS
+5686 GVPVKVRT
-5694 LFEAPSIEQ
+5694 LFEAPSVQQ
-5703 LARKIEASRA
+5703 LARRIEAARA
-5713 AGAEPPPPLVP
+5713 AATAGAEPLPPLLPVP
-5724 ISRTGPLPLSF
+5724 RDRPLPLSF
-5735 AQERLWFLYLL
+5735 AQERLWFLDRL
-5746 LPDNPAY
+5746 LPGSPVY
-5753 NLPIFLRFVGELSL
+5753 NLPIFLRFAGALDL
-5767 PALARALQEIV
+5767 PALGGALVEIV
-5778 RRHESLRTTF
+5778 RRHEALRTTF
-5788 ERFSDEDSRPVQRI
+5788 GVGPDASERPVQRI
-5802 ASPDETASLAGIR
+5802 AQQEEAPGFVRLHL
-5815 QVDLIGVPLGR
+5815 VDLSGTPADR
-5826 RSGEAER
+5826 RKPEAER
-5833 LANRE
+5833 LADRE
-5838 GRRPFDLSVGPL
+5838 GRRAFDLSVGPL

-5857 LDTADH
+5857 LAAGDH

-5890 AAALAGRPSPLLPLA
+5890 PAARSGRPSPLSPLPL
-5905 IQYADYAAWQRRWMD
+5905 QYADYAAWQREWLD
-5920 GPALERR
+5920 GPALARR
-5927 LKFWTKALAGAPL
+5927 LQFWTAALSGAPF
-5940 ALDLPGDRPRP
+5940 ALDLPADRPRP
-5951 PVQSFRGGNHGLRL
+5951 PAQTFRGGNYGLRL
-5965 TAEIESEVRKFARG
+5965 TAETEAAVRSFARG

-5993 TLLGRLAGVEDL
+5993 TLLGRLAGVDDV

-6018 LEGLIGFFINT
+6018 VEGLIGFFINT

-6039 ATFAG
+6039 ASFAG
-6044 LVGEARGTLLDA
+6044 LVGEARGNLLDA

-6091 AALGRLELPGIEIE
+6091 AAMGRLDLPGVEIE

-6130 GALVYSSDLFDR
+6130 GALVYSADLFDR
-6142 ETISR
+6142 ETIGR
-6147 WAEHLETLLGAAL
+6147 WAGHLATLLDAAL
-6160 ADPALPLGELP
+6160 ADPARPLGDLP
-6171 LLKKAERAQIL
+6171 LLQEAERAEIVSAWSRSPEL
-6182 SVWGRPGPEAAAPL
+6182 SGPPAQT
-6196 SLAALFEQSADRF
+6196 LAAMFAESADRF
-6209 GELAAVVLG
+6209 GELAAVVLA

-6244 PEVAV
+6244 PEVSV
-6249 GVFCDPSFDL
+6249 GVFCDPSFEL
-6259 AVGLLGIAKA
+6259 AIALLGIAKA

-6293 LAILLTQEHLQESL
+6293 LAILLTQEHLQETL

-6319 AGWEMVAVQPEAR
+6319 AGWDMVALQPESR
-6332 PEPLLSAE
+6332 PEPALPAPW
-6340 AALDTLAYVI
+6340 ALDSLAYVI
-6350 YTSGSTGRPKGVG
+6350 YTSGSTGKPKGVG
-6363 VSHRGIANLGSE
+6363 VAHRGIANMGYE
-6375 LARFAELEPGDRLLQ
+6375 LARLAALEPGDRVLQ
-6390 FASVGFDASISEF
+6390 FASVGFDASVSEF
-6403 AAGWIAGA
+6403 AGAWITGA
-6411 ALVFAGREQRM
+6411 ALVFAGRERRM
-6422 PGAGLARLLT
+6422 PGAGLARLLEE
-6432 QQRISLVTLP
+6432 QRITLATLP
-6442 PSALAAMTEPAP
+6442 PSALAAMPDLPE
-6454 GVPAALIVAGEACP
+6454 GLPAALIVAGEACP
-6468 PDLAERWRQGRRFI
+6468 PDLAERWRKGRRFV

-6491 VCATALAYAGGR
+6491 VCATALAYPGGR

-6516 VVDPRGEIQPP
+6516 VVDARGAIQPQ

-6549 LTAERFVPHPFAGT
+6549 LSADRFVPDSFSGSPGV
-6563 AGARLYRTG
+6563 RLYRTG
-6572 DLGRWISVERG
+6572 DLARTVAVERD
-6583 GATSFEIEFLG
+6583 GATSSEIEFLG

-6600 KIRGFR
+6600 KVRGFR

-6620 GVREAVVL
+6620 GVREAAVL
-6628 ARPAGDGD
+6628 ARPQGEGD
-6636 LRLVAYVAA
+6636 LRLVAYVVA

-6660 DKLPDYMVPGTIA
+6660 AKLPDYMVPAMIA
-6673 VLDDFPRTAAGKVD
+6673 VLDDFPRTPAGKVD
-6687 RRALAAIDP
+6687 RRALSGVDP
-6696 ARAAAEREYLPPQTD
+6696 ARVAAAREYLAPSND
-6711 VEAVLAEI
+6711 IEAVLADI

-6769 TIEAAARALIAKE
+6769 TIEAAARALTAKE

-6790 TARLLRQIQGM
+6790 TARLLRQIREM
-6801 SAEQRQ
+6801 SAEERQ

-6813 PAQEGAEEA
+6813 PAHEGAEEA